1 MIRRRAATFAALAV
15 LPVLAACVP
24 PEPPTS
30 PPPPPPAAPD
40 PAAAPA
46 ASPAPAPAAPAAP
59 ADQAYAGHGA
69 ESVPPEILAKY
80 APRPLPPA
88 LARRLQTLF
97 DVRAPGAGML
107 TPDGRALFFTWTIT
121 GVRQVFRV
129 DGAMRFP
136 TQLTAGEDPTGIVE
150 VTPDGRWLILSRD
163 RKGEEYPGL
172 YLQDVKGGPLVE
184 IQHKP
189 KVQTIPQFITD
200 DSRYLYFRAN
210 EIKQTSYAIYRY
222 DLQAKKREL
231 IFDQEGIWRLTDVA
245 KDGRLLLGRDVGA
258 QMTEFFEYDP
268 AAKKLTP
275 LFGQGEREEH
285 EAVYGAAPGEIL
297 VLTPKIGEYRRLY
310 RWKEGKLTP
319 VTPELKYDVEEFH
332 VDRKKTRIL
341 YGVNEDGYSRLR
353 AIDARTLKEITLP
366 ALPAAEHVYAASTTP
381 DGRYT
386 TLSVD
391 TGRAPTQSYVLDWQ
405 TKKLTQW
412 HTPSTPEVDTSGFAT
427 AALESYPAR
436 DGAKIPMLVRRPAKC
451 DAPCPVIVM
460 FHGGPEAQARPG
472 FSPRVQLLLDAGFVV
487 VEPNVRGSDGYGRT
501 WLHADD
507 GPKRLNVITDIEDAA
522 KYIRASW
529 AHQGKAPK
537 IGVLGGSYGGYSAL
551 VAMTM
556 FAGAYD
562 AGVSVVGISNLLTFL
577 QNTAPYRRILRISEY
592 GDPEKDREALL
603 KLSPSTYI
611 DRVKAPL
618 LIIQGATDPR
628 VPAGESIQMHQA
640 LEAKKIP
647 SELILF
653 ADEGHGA
660 QKRDNQ
666 VLQFG
671 HTVRFFRQHLR
682 GEKVD

>member
-1 MIRRRAATFAALAV
+1 MIRRRAATFVALAV

-24 PEPPTS
+24 PEPPTT
-30 PPPPPPAAPD
+30 PPPPPTAPSPAT
-40 PAAAPA
+40 AAAPA
-46 ASPAPAPAAPAAP
+46 ASPAPAAPAAP
-59 ADQAYAGHGA
+59 PGQGYAGHGA

-80 APRPLPPA
+80 AARPLPPA
-88 LARRLQTLF
+88 LARRIQTLF

-107 TPDGRALFFTWTIT
+107 TPDGRALYFTWTIT

-136 TQLTAGEDPTGIVE
+136 TQLTGGEDPTAIVE
-150 VTPDGRWLILSRD
+150 ITPDGRWLILSRD

-189 KVQTIPQFITD
+189 KVQTIAQHVTD
-200 DSRYLYFRAN
+200 DGRYLYFRAN

-222 DLQAKKREL
+222 DLQAKRREL
-231 IFDQEGIWRLTDVA
+231 VFDQEGIWRLADVA

-268 AAKKLTP
+268 ATKKLTP
-275 LFGQGEREEH
+275 LFGQGEREDH

-319 VTPELKYDVEEFH
+319 ATPELKYDVEGFQL
-332 VDRKKTRIL
+332 DRKKTRIL
-341 YGVNEDGYSRLR
+341 YHVNEGGYTRLR
-353 AIDARTLKEITLP
+353 ALDARTLKEIALP
-366 ALPAAEHVYAASTTP
+366 ALPATEQVEAVATTP

-386 TLSVD
+386 TLEVD
-391 TGRAPTQSYVLDWQ
+391 TGRAPPRSYVLDWQ

-412 HTPSTPEVDTSGFAT
+412 HAPSTPEVDTSGFSVAT
-427 AALESYPAR
+427 VESYPAR
-436 DGAKIPMLVRRPAKC
+436 DGTKIPMLVRRPAKC

-460 FHGGPEAQARPG
+460 FHGGPEAQARPW
-472 FSPRVQLLLDAGFVV
+472 FSARVQLLVDSGFVV
-487 VEPNVRGSDGYGRT
+487 AEPNVRGSDGYGRT

-507 GPKRLNVITDIEDAA
+507 GPKRLDVITDIEDAA

-562 AGVSVVGISNLLTFL
+562 AGASVVGISNLLTFL
-577 QNTAPYRRILRISEY
+577 QNTAPYRRILRVSEY

-628 VPAGESIQMHQA
+628 VPAGESIQIHQA
-640 LEAKKIP
+640 LEAKNIP

-666 VLQFG
+666 VLQYG
-671 HTVRFFRQHLR
+671 HIVRFFRQHLR
-682 GEKVD
+682 GEKVE